1 MLETILGNKSAVRV
15 MRHIFIY
22 EEVHASQI
30 SHDYQTALDP
40 IRNQLEKFE
49 AVGILSART
58 IGRMKLYRFNK
69 LNPYYPALI
78 ELIKISIKNNNT
90 ELDTPIFRG
99 LNEIN

>member
-30 SHDYQTALDP
+30 AQDYQTALDP
-40 IRNQLEKFE
+40 IRNQLERFE
-49 AVGILSART
+49 NAGILLVRN
-58 IGRMKLYRFNK
+58 IGRIKLYRFNRD
-69 LNPYYPALI
+69 NPYCEALI
-78 ELIKISIKNNNT
+78 ELIKISIENNT
-90 ELDTPIFRG
+90 SKENVSMFRG